1 MQLLQLGLGFT
12 DIEYF
17 LMSVKLFFNIGDK
30 IKGEK
35 KADHV
40 HMVTQDGD
48 PQSLLRYK
56 YIQHSVEAVT

>member
-1 MQLLQLGLGFT
+1 
-12 DIEYF
+12 
-17 LMSVKLFFNIGDK
+17 MSVKLFFNIGDK
-30 IKGEK
+30 IKGGK